1 MPDGGIALYCQLYPG
16 SQEKQQR
23 CLDLLQHSAREYYR
37 SPQAKCTT
45 WSYFTTLKPSVNQHE
60 IGGLEVYT
68 SKAALSAQTDDPVFF
83 QKYHDI
89 VKKEDLYEKPE
100 TLTAWYQ
107 AGGFLARDSAA
118 MPYGR
123 GVLVSASH
131 LACKDRDKVLEHLVA
146 FEGWVHGS
154 EPGVLTYAIMTRP
167 KAPNEILIVVRYNG
181 GKAMNSHD
189 QAPEHL
195 AVGWVE

>member
-1 MPDGGIALYCQLYPG
+1 
-16 SQEKQQR
+16 
-23 CLDLLQHSAREYYR
+23 
-37 SPQAKCTT
+37 
-45 WSYFTTLKPSVNQHE
+45 
-60 IGGLEVYT
+60 
-68 SKAALSAQTDDPVFF
+68 
-83 QKYHDI
+83 
-89 VKKEDLYEKPE
+89 
-100 TLTAWYQ
+100 
-107 AGGFLARDSAA
+107 

-195 AVGWVE
+195 AVGAKVGPLLDAKNCSTTLWREVDDSFVTNAVGVESVKSSGSKL